1 MTASIPTERAAP
13 TILGRCRLFFGHN
26 TCIRTAGPRV
36 RRLARG
42 SPDQVRRYG
51 GKIVTNI
58 RRARREDIP
67 ALAGTLAAA
76 FETYPWTR
84 WTVPADGH
92 LQRLEALFTVDLT
105 EIGLVH
111 DEIWTT
117 EGGAAVAVWIPPREL
132 QTGTVNW
139 ARHGEASTPLL
150 GDRLAIADEAD
161 ALIAPHRPEQPA
173 WYLATMGV
181 HPDHQRKG
189 LGSAVLC
196 PVLERCDAEGWP
208 CLTETSSTDN
218 VRFYRRLGFEVTA
231 EVSMPDEGPTVWV
244 MWRAPRSLTPE

>member
-161 ALIAPHRPEQPA
+161 TLIAPHRPEQPA

-189 LGSAVLC
+189 LGSAVLG

-231 EVSMPDEGPTVWV
+231 EVPMPDEGPTVWV